1 MYLRIL
7 IPPILV
13 QMSLSSMHAASS
25 SQPHPLASSA
35 VNSPRMPSSDGFNE
49 DQADSQAAVWKRKY
63 LALKNTV
70 DTQTSSKRKS
80 G

>member
-13 QMSLSSMHAASS
+13 QMSTHTGSS
-25 SQPHPLASSA
+25 SQPRPSSA
-35 VNSPRMPSSDGFNE
+35 QTAPNSPRMPSSHDFE
-49 DQADSQAAVWKRKY
+49 DQADPQADAAVWKRKY